1 MRYEGAVYRPPSE
14 GRSLIVQATIGCSH
28 NKCSFCNM
36 YKAKQFRMRKIEDVI
51 ADLRWAREHYK
62 YIEKIFIAD
71 GDALIIPR
79 EKLEIILDEIKTLFP
94 ECKRVTVYASPRSIL
109 LKTPED
115 LEVLRNKGLSM
126 VYLGIESGDDD
137 ILIKVNKGATSK
149 ELIKAGRKIKVSG
162 IKLSCTLINGLGGK
176 ENWENHA
183 KNSAMVINEIDPD
196 YLGLLTLMTP
206 EDAPIYNVMKEGKLT
221 LLNPQEVMLEIY
233 EFVRRLELT
242 NCVFRSNHASNYAPL
257 AAVLGEEKQGL
268 LEDIKSFLQGEESFK
283 PEYFRGL

>member
-14 GRSLIVQATIGCSH
+14 GRSLIVQGTIGCSH

-36 YKAKQFRMRKIEDVI
+36 YKAKQFRMRKIDEVI
-51 ADLRWAREHYK
+51 QDLKWARESYK

-71 GDALIIPR
+71 GDALIMPTD
-79 EKLEIILDEIKTLFP
+79 KLSLILDEIKVLFP

-115 LEVLRNKGLSM
+115 LEILRDKGLSM
-126 VYLGIESGDDD
+126 VYLGVESGDDD
-137 ILIKVNKGATSK
+137 ILIQVNKGATSK
-149 ELIKAGRKIKVSG
+149 ELIEAGRKIKTSG

-176 ENWENHA
+176 ENWEKHA
-183 KNSAMVINEIDPD
+183 ENSAKVINAIDPD

-206 EDAPIYNVMKEGKLT
+206 EDAPIYNVVKEGKLT
-221 LLNPQEVMLEIY
+221 ILNPQEVMVEIY

-242 NCVFRSNHASNYAPL
+242 NCIFRSNHASNYAPL
-257 AAVLGEEKQGL
+257 AAVLGKEKQEL
-268 LEDIKSFLQGEESFK
+268 LEDIKNFLQGEETFK